1 MQKEKEPITPK
12 DVTLRDPMDF
22 ASLRESI
29 YNETVS
35 AVQKSF
41 PQSYGGIRME
51 VDKLEYVDPPTYDL
65 AAQKKA
71 ILGNKY
77 LGRRL
82 RGEVRLFDEAT
93 GNLLDSKSTTLMRVP
108 FLTDRGTYIH
118 NGSEYTSLAQARLI
132 PGIYTRRQKN
142 GNIETQ
148 FSVRPGSG
156 NQFRIGFDP
165 ASAQYRIK
173 IHSSNLHM
181 YSLLKDIGV
190 PDEQLK
196 EMWGSD
202 ILTANQGKYDARVFD
217 KAYER
222 LVPRFLKPTS
232 ANREEKAELIK
243 KALDRAMVHE
253 TVARR
258 NLPNMFDRAKAVE
271 WTKKA
276 AAQDLVKDVVGAEMD
291 EEDFSPDLGPEEMQD
306 SYDELYG
313 ADKPRLASM
322 EHWPAEWIPEGSNPK
337 GWVAWYI
344 DYKNGKRTDDDARQI
359 KRWKSFKK
367 RHGAQFATKPTPRRG
382 YALRNWAIDPL
393 KLIEDEEVRNSAAKA
408 MEDYRHKQELKY
420 HLLKSGFDSM
430 AVKVARQI
438 MEDSGELSFSPAD
451 SDSEIFD
458 TILKHLDEHDT

>member
-1 MQKEKEPITPK
+1 MQKENEPIVPQG
-12 DVTLRDPMDF
+12 VTLRDPMDF

-29 YNETVS
+29 YNETLN

-51 VDKLEYVDPPTYDL
+51 VDSLEYVDPAEYDL

-71 ILGNKY
+71 ILGNKF

-82 RGEVRLFDEAT
+82 RGEIRLIDENT
-93 GNLLDSKSTTLMRVP
+93 GNLLDSKKTTLLRTP

-132 PGIYTRRQKN
+132 PGIYTRRQRN

-156 NQFRIGFDP
+156 NQFRVGFDP

-173 IHSSNLHM
+173 VHSANLHM
-181 YSLLKDIGV
+181 YSLLRDIGV
-190 PDEQLK
+190 PDEQLGK
-196 EMWGSD
+196 MWGND
-202 ILTANQGKYDARVFD
+202 ILASNQKKYDSRVFD

-222 LVPRFLKPTS
+222 LVPRFLKKQNAS
-232 ANREEKAELIK
+232 REDKVELIK

-258 NLPNMFDRAKAVE
+258 NLPNMFNREVADDWV
-271 WTKKA
+271 KKA
-276 AAQDLVKDVVGAEMD
+276 AAQDLIKDVVDPEI
-291 EEDFSPDLGPEEMQD
+291 EEEEFKPDLSAEDMQ
-306 SYDELYG
+306 SAYDELYG

-322 EHWPAEWIPEGSNPK
+322 EHWPSKWIPEGSNPK

-344 DYKNGKRTDDDARQI
+344 DYANGKRTPDDDRQI
-359 KRWKSFKK
+359 KRWKSFKR
-367 RHGAQFATKPTPRRG
+367 RHGSQFKLKPSPRRG
-382 YALRNWAIDPL
+382 YALRNWAINPL
-393 KLIEDEEVRNSAAKA
+393 SLIEDESQRAEVEKM
-408 MEDYRHKQELKY
+408 MEDYKHKQELKY
-420 HLLKSGFDSM
+420 HLMKSGSHSPEVM
-430 AVKVARQI
+430 ATKELLEQ
-438 MEDSGELSFSPAD
+438 SGEISFEDHNTAD
-451 SDSEIFD
+451 EVFD
-458 TILKHLDEHDT
+458 QILKHLDS

>member
-1 MQKEKEPITPK
+1 MSLTKKEEPIVPEG
-12 DVTLRDPMDF
+12 VTLRDPMDF

-29 YNETVS
+29 YSETMD
-35 AVQKSF
+35 AVKKSF

-51 VDKLEYVDPPTYDL
+51 VDNLEYVDPGEFDL

-71 ILGNKY
+71 ILGNKF

-82 RGEVRLFDEAT
+82 RGEVRLYDENNGA
-93 GNLLDSKSTTLMRVP
+93 LLDTKKTTLLRTP

-132 PGIYTRRQKN
+132 PGIYTRRQRN

-156 NQFRIGFDP
+156 NQFRVGFDP

-190 PDEQLK
+190 PDEQLGK
-196 EMWGSD
+196 MWGND
-202 ILTANQGKYDARVFD
+202 ILASNQKKYDARVFD
-217 KAYER
+217 KAYDR
-222 LVPRFLKPTS
+222 LVPRFLKPKTAS
-232 ANREEKAELIK
+232 REEKAELIK

-258 NLPNMFDRAKAVE
+258 NLPNMFDRDKAVE
-271 WTKKA
+271 WSKKA
-276 AAQDLVKDVVGAEMD
+276 AAQDLVKDVVDTEIEG
-291 EEDFSPDLGPEEMQD
+291 EEFLPDLSAEEMQT

-313 ADKPRLASM
+313 SDKPRLASM
-322 EHWPAEWIPEGSNPK
+322 EHWPADWIPDGSNPK

-344 DYKNGKRTDDDARQI
+344 DYANGKRTDDDERQI
-359 KRWKSFKK
+359 KRWKSFKR
-367 RHGAQFATKPTPRRG
+367 RHGAQFKMKPSPRRG
-382 YALRNWAIDPL
+382 YALRNWAINPL
-393 KLIEDEEVRNSAAKA
+393 NLIEDEVQRKEVEKM
-408 MEDYRHKQELKY
+408 MEDYKHKQELKY
-420 HLLKSGFDSM
+420 HLLKSGAHS
-430 AVKVARQI
+430 VEVSTTRKL
-438 MEDSGELSFSPAD
+438 MEDEIEFSEDDDA
-451 SDSEIFD
+451 ETVFD
-458 TILKHLDEHDT
+458 KILTHLDS